1 MFCSASYVCA
11 LFYAVYRFAAMLK
24 SPLFLESALAQ
35 EVSVIQSESDKYKID
50 DHRKIQMIYAEIAN
64 KSHPFSRYSVGK
76 SLHFLLLSQLDLC
89 SCFCSSCI
97 RWIITRKHFY
107 NSRRSRHTI
116 HNSKI
121 PCNEHERRNA
131 QVL

>member
-1 MFCSASYVCA
+1 MFCSTLYDCA
-11 LFYAVYRFAAMLK
+11 LCYAVYRFAAMFK

-76 SLHFLLLSQLDLC
+76 SIHFQA
-89 SCFCSSCI
+89 
-97 RWIITRKHFY
+97 K
-107 NSRRSRHTI
+107 
-116 HNSKI
+116 
-121 PCNEHERRNA
+121 P
-131 QVL
+131 